1 MRFLRI
7 SLLLNTFLNKSN
19 KAKFLKYINI
29 GIFFSVFA
37 ISSALITFYIEN
49 KIDNLEYSLSET
61 HILQKENKQ
70 DIDDLV
76 QMKVL
81 LKSIVVTDKAIT
93 DLYEFTA
100 STKLGQY
107 LITVDDLYL
116 PTLFIEGQ
124 ESAEMFKEMTEDGL
138 WEELQQLVSEWFG
151 KDSEEYKDYSEA
163 LESFYKNIDVYKKDY
178 EKYYD
183 RIFNYD
189 LNIVADEILTKEKSI
204 NYFDHEFQKDN
215 DKLEILLLDMFIL
228 FEVMEKFFFELSLEY
243 EDDISEYNK
252 EIIELSN
259 QESKIIIV
267 AFIFQFLVFIII
279 QYFEVL
285 SIQPNKLKNAKR
297 KSK

>member
-7 SLLLNTFLNKSN
+7 SLLLNTLLNKSN

-70 DIDDLV
+70 DIDDFV

-138 WEELQQLVSEWFG
+138 WEEFQQLVSEWFG
-151 KDSEEYKDYSEA
+151 KDSEVYKDYSEA
-163 LESFYKNIDVYKKDY
+163 LESFYKNVDVYKKDY

-252 EIIELSN
+252 EIIKLSN

>member
-70 DIDDLV
+70 DIDDFV

-116 PTLFIEGQ
+116 PTLFVEGQ
-124 ESAEMFKEMTEDGL
+124 ESAEILKEMTEDGL

-163 LESFYKNIDVYKKDY
+163 LESFYKNVDVYKKDY

-228 FEVMEKFFFELSLEY
+228 FEVLEKLFFEYSLAY
-243 EDDISEYNK
+243 EDNISEYNK

>member
-70 DIDDLV
+70 DIDDFV

-138 WEELQQLVSEWFG
+138 WEEFQQLVSEWFG
-151 KDSEEYKDYSEA
+151 KDSEVYKDYSEA
-163 LESFYKNIDVYKKDY
+163 LESFYKNVDVYKKDY

-252 EIIELSN
+252 EIIKLSN

>member
-70 DIDDLV
+70 DIDDFV

-151 KDSEEYKDYSEA
+151 KDSKEYKDYSEA
-163 LESFYKNIDVYKKDY
+163 LESFYKNVDVYKKDY

-228 FEVMEKFFFELSLEY
+228 FEVLEKLFFEYSLAY
-243 EDDISEYNK
+243 EDNISEYNK